1 MRHLLL
7 SAIIAAS
14 VVVGVA
20 PAFAGEE
27 PVPTTWKSCADVQP
41 RSDPWTVDWTRPSVE
56 PPPGLLM
63 PRLSAVEEGVSASA
77 DQTTT
82 GRRRPVAVEYSD
94 AYKTRNAI
102 HKLASYATLP
112 LFVAEYWVGAYMY
125 AYPNSITPSLQS
137 VHRTLGI
144 SIGALF
150 AVNTVTGV
158 WNLWEG
164 RKDPNHRGRRMLHG
178 ITMLVA
184 DAGFALAGS
193 MRPSLRNGVDDYYHQ
208 RMVHR
213 AIGTTSMVVAG
224 VSYLM
229 MLFGG
234 GR

>member
-1 MRHLLL
+1 MRHPSLIAIVVAAVLV
-7 SAIIAAS
+7 SAL
-14 VVVGVA
+14 
-20 PAFAGEE
+20 PAFAGDESVRSAWQSCGG
-27 PVPTTWKSCADVQP
+27 VPP
-41 RSDPWTVDWTRPSVE
+41 HGDPWAVNWAATGADAAPILSK
-56 PPPGLLM
+56 PL
-63 PRLSAVEEGVSASA
+63 LSAVEADLGQAA
-77 DQTTT
+77 DQATT

-94 AYKTRNAI
+94 AYKLRNKI

-112 LFVAEYWVGAYMY
+112 LFVAEYWAGAYMY
-125 AYPNSITPSLQS
+125 AYPVNITPSLQS
-137 VHRTLGI
+137 THRTLGI
-144 SIGALF
+144 AIGSLF

-158 WNLWEG
+158 WNLVEG
-164 RKDPNHRGRRMLHG
+164 RKDPNHRSRRMLHG

-213 AIGTTSMVVAG
+213 AIATTSMVVAG

-234 GR
+234 RD